1 MIDPNRT
8 AGLRSSERRVPGK
21 SIPARGSLG
30 FHLQEIVMNY
40 FTRQFAGVI
49 SDPRTRTAMS
59 AMLLTLALATAPLVV
74 HAEGSSMDKPTVV
87 LVHGAFAG
95 SSSWN
100 AVIAKLLPKGYKVV
114 AVANPLR
121 GVKSDA
127 SYVASLLATIDGPVI
142 LVGHSYGGSVITEAA
157 TGRSNVKAL
166 VYVSGLAP
174 DVGETASALVGKFP
188 GSTLGPTLA
197 PPELLADGNKDL
209 YILQDKYPAQFCAD
223 LPAREAKLL
232 AATQRPIIAA
242 AFDEAA
248 DSPAWKTIPSWFLY
262 GSLDKN
268 IPPAAHAF
276 MAKRAGARRVVEVKG
291 ASHVVMMSH
300 PGALVT
306 LIDDAAAE
314 YTRAQSLVSSAHHAD

>member
-1 MIDPNRT
+1 M
-8 AGLRSSERRVPGK
+8 K
-21 SIPARGSLG
+21 
-30 FHLQEIVMNY
+30 HL
-40 FTRQFAGVI
+40 TRQFGWVMPNLDMRAV
-49 SDPRTRTAMS
+49 AF
-59 AMLLTLALATAPLVV
+59 AMLLTVLLSVSPL
-74 HAEGSSMDKPTVV
+74 HAEESPMEKPTVI

-100 AVIAKLLPKGYKVV
+100 TVIAKLTPEGYRVI
-114 AVANPLR
+114 AIANPLR

-127 SYVASLLATIDGPVI
+127 SYLASLIDSIDGPII

-157 TGRSNVKAL
+157 TGKENVKAL

-197 PPELLADGNKDL
+197 PPTLLADGSKDL
-209 YILQDKYPAQFCAD
+209 YILQDKYHAQFCAD
-223 LPAREAKLL
+223 LSAREAKLM
-232 AATQRPIIAA
+232 AVTQRPIVAA

-248 DSPAWKTIPSWFLY
+248 GTPGWKTIPSWFLY

-268 IPPAAHAF
+268 IPPAVHAF
-276 MAKRAGARRVVEVKG
+276 MAKRANARKTVEVSG
-291 ASHVVMMSH
+291 ASHVVMISH
-300 PGALVT
+300 PDALVA

-314 YTRAQSLVSSAHHAD
+314 YARQKAPSRRH